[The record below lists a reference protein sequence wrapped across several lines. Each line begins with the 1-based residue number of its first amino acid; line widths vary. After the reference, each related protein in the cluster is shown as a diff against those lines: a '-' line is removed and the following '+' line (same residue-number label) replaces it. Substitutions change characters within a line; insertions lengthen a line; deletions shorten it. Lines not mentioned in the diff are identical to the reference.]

1 MSLAKD
7 MSSRRAIEK
16 SPAAAFWARKA
27 APIIGR
33 LWAPAVSFG
42 WFIAAWALILGLWEI
57 AAGAGWLN
65 ARILPPPS
73 ETFTYFLSGDMNVG
87 FGLQRTGLGEAVAV
101 TLGRVT
107 AGMLLGLAG
116 ALALAVAA
124 VELRL
129 ARNLIMPIA
138 QTLAP
143 IAPVA
148 WIPFAIAV
156 VGIGGPAATFIVFI
170 TVIGS
175 MTLALVA
182 ALDNIPAE
190 YLKIAHNLATPK
202 FRLWMRVRLP
212 AIAPHAVT
220 TLRMSFFGAW
230 MAVLAG
236 EMAGINSGLGYAIIM
251 AQQTFNMRMVM
262 IGIIVIGLIGFLADR
277 VLVMLGRRIV
287 WWEQLS

>member
-1 MSLAKD
+1 MRFAKVD
-7 MSSRRAIEK
+7 ANRLRGRP
-16 SPAAAFWARKA
+16 PAYA
-27 APIIGR
+27 GR
-33 LWAPAVSFG
+33 LRSVASSLVWFLASWAIIF
-42 WFIAAWALILGLWEI
+42 GLWE
-57 AAGAGWLN
+57 AGAWSGWLN

-87 FGLQRTGLGEAVAV
+87 FGLQRTNLGEAVAV
-101 TLGRVT
+101 TLARVGS
-107 AGMLLGLAG
+107 GMLLGLAG
-116 ALALAVAA
+116 AFALAVAA
-124 VELRL
+124 IELRL
-129 ARNLIMPIA
+129 ARNLVMPVA

-156 VGIGGPAATFIVFI
+156 VGIGGPAAIFIVFI
-170 TVIGS
+170 TVVGS

-182 ALDNIPAE
+182 ALDNVPVA
-190 YLKIAHNLATPK
+190 YLRIAHNLGAPRL
-202 FRLWMRVRLP
+202 RLWTHIRLP
-212 AIAPHAVT
+212 AIAPNAVT

-262 IGIIVIGLIGFLADR
+262 IGIIVIGLIGFLFDR
-277 VLVMLGRRIV
+277 LLLLLGRYTV
-287 WWEQLS
+287 WWEQAS

>member
-1 MSLAKD
+1 MTLAKD
-7 MSSRRAIEK
+7 TADRWATGRPVIGK
-16 SPAAAFWARKA
+16 SLARNGRPAF
-27 APIIGR
+27 GR
-33 LWAPAVSFG
+33 LRSLAISIA
-42 WFIAAWALILGLWEI
+42 WFIISWTLILGLWEI
-57 AAGAGWLN
+57 AVWLGWLN

-87 FGLQRTGLGEAVAV
+87 FGPQRTGLGEAIAV
-101 TLGRVT
+101 TLARV
-107 AGMLLGLAG
+107 GMGMVLGLAG
-116 ALALAVAA
+116 AFAFAVLAT
-124 VELRL
+124 ELRL
-129 ARNLIMPIA
+129 ARNLLLPIA

-148 WIPFAIAV
+148 WIPFAIAL

-170 TVIGS
+170 SVIGS

-182 ALDNIPAE
+182 ALDNIPDE
-190 YLKIAHNLATPK
+190 YLKIAHNLGTPRL
-202 FRLWMRVRLP
+202 RLWTHIRLP
-212 AIAPHAVT
+212 AIAPNAVT

-262 IGIIVIGLIGFLADR
+262 IGIIIVGLIGFLADR
-277 VLVMLGRRIV
+277 LLLAIGRRLI
-287 WWEQLS
+287 WWEQAS